1 VNDRHGHALGDRLL
15 RVVADRLVE
24 CVRRSDA
31 VARLGGDEF
40 VVLLPDVRSDR
51 DLAHV
56 KASIEASLQR
66 PFVHEGSAVVPLAA
80 SIGCAMSPVDGVSAP
95 ELLAMADADM
105 YREKVQR
112 ADSSAAEV

>member
-1 VNDRHGHALGDRLL
+1 
-15 RVVADRLVE
+15 VE

-112 ADSSAAEV
+112 ADSSAAQV